1 MGQHD
6 ASWQTCLA
14 NMVCQE
20 AHWGKA
26 LEKNVKEHQK
36 HYKDIKM
43 LREGKSKALP
53 MYKKC
58 KFRGK
63 QLENN

>member
-1 MGQHD
+1 MMLGKQKQL
-6 ASWQTCLA
+6 WA

-26 LEKNVKEHQK
+26 PEKNVKEHQQ

-43 LREGKSKALP
+43 LK
-53 MYKKC
+53 
-58 KFRGK
+58 
-63 QLENN
+63 